1 MKNEYED
8 KYGMKACMHSV
19 IFSGEDPIRLLGEIE
34 SKKAGT
40 QERRDEFQERGV
52 YFEVGYAD
60 ADLDDIEKMSLEQLE
75 QLAGKCEKV
84 IVTFTYSG
92 YFNKYVKYPS
102 WKWVL
107 Q

>member
-1 MKNEYED
+1 MGALKPPFQHHKEYLQN
-8 KYGMKACMHSV
+8 A
-19 IFSGEDPIRLLGEIE
+19 IWEIE
-34 SKKAGT
+34 AKKAST
-40 QERRDEFQERGV
+40 QKRRNKFQKRRV

-60 ADLDDIEKMSLEQLE
+60 VDLDDIEKMSLEQLE

-84 IVTFTYSG
+84 IVIFMYSG